1 MSIALIIIILLLGL
15 LLIIAE
21 IFFIPGTTIFGVAG
35 GVVMVIGV
43 AMMYAVGTQQGHIAL
58 GISIV
63 SILVATVLGFR
74 AIDKGA
80 LAARAKI
87 KGRVNELDSSL
98 VPGMKGK
105 AITEL
110 RPGGKVQ
117 FGEERVE
124 VFSYGNY
131 IPRDSQV
138 EITNVTKDKIFV
150 KLTSSDEA

>member
-1 MSIALIIIILLLGL
+1 MSVALIIVILALGL

-21 IFFIPGTTIFGVAG
+21 IFFIPGTSVFGVAG
-35 GVVMVIGV
+35 GVVMIIGV
-43 AMMYAVGTQQGHIAL
+43 VMMYSIGTQQGHISL
-58 GISIV
+58 GISIAAV
-63 SILVATVLGFR
+63 IVATIIGFR
-74 AIDKGA
+74 AIDNGA
-80 LAARAKI
+80 LAAKSKI

-98 VPGMKGK
+98 VPGMRGK

-124 VFSYGNY
+124 VFSYGSY
-131 IPRDSQV
+131 IPRDSEV

-150 KLTSSDEA
+150 KLTAA